1 MPMMSLICPDC
12 GAETKLS
19 LVIDEYEGPR
29 RCWKCHEYFTI
40 KIKDSKLVSCE
51 PLTEEEYQKQQE
63 IEELKNKFRK

>member
-1 MPMMSLICPDC
+1 MAMMSLICPAC

-19 LVIDEYEGPR
+19 LVIDEYKGPR

-40 KIKDSKLVSCE
+40 HIKDNELVSCE
-51 PLTEEEYQKQQE
+51 PLTEEEYKQQQE